1 VPTEP
6 RATYRVQLHEGFGFD
21 AAAAEVDYLDRLGI
35 SHLYTSPV
43 LQAAPGSTHGYD
55 VVDHSKV
62 NAELGGEAGR
72 ARLAA
77 TLRARGMGQLLD
89 IVPNHMAIVTPH
101 NLWWW
106 DVLENGPS
114 SRYAAYFDVDWDP
127 PEAKLRNT
135 VLLPALED
143 QYGRVLEKAL
153 LGVTRRDDGTFTV
166 RYRDHEWPVAPRSI
180 DSLLAAAAER
190 CGSEELAFIADTQGR
205 LASSTATDV
214 AAIRRRHRHKEVL
227 RRMVERLCRERPEV
241 AAAIE
246 AEIQRVN
253 ADADLLDALL
263 ERQNYRV
270 AFWKSAAGDLGYRRF
285 FDVNTLVGL
294 RVEVER
300 VFFDTHHLVLGWL
313 DDGTVDGLRIDH
325 PDGMRDPAAY
335 LHRLRSARP
344 AVWVVVE
351 KILEAGE
358 SLPESWPVEGTTG
371 YDFMGRATALFVDP
385 EAERPLTELYAELTG
400 EPTDFAEVLRVQKHR
415 VLRDILGSDLNRL
428 TALLVEVCEHHRN
441 YRDYT
446 RHELH
451 EVLREAIACFPV
463 YRTYVSAEAEGASAQ
478 DEKYVGEA
486 MAAVWARRPEFDPR
500 LLDFLRDLLLRR
512 VPGDRE
518 TEFVL
523 RFQQVTGP
531 AMAKG
536 AEDTA
541 FYCYNRL
548 VALNEVGSSPDRFG
562 LSVRE
567 FHEASQ
573 AAHWKWPRGLL
584 ATSTHDSKRSEDVR
598 ARIGLL
604 SELPQAWARVVRG
617 WFERHQRHWG
627 AEPPDRNIEYLFYQT
642 LVGAW
647 PIEEARI
654 KAYMEKA
661 AREAKA
667 RTSWTAPQ
675 AAYEAAL
682 QGFVGAVLADGGFR
696 RELEAF
702 VARLSDAA
710 RTISLAQ
717 VLLKLTCPG
726 VPDIYQGTEL
736 WDLSLVDPDNR
747 RPVDYA
753 LRHRLLGELEGL
765 KVAAVMARA
774 DEGLPKLWLI
784 TRALALR
791 RRRPAAFGPEG
802 TYTPLA
808 VEGPGADHVVAFSRG
823 GEVATVVPR
832 LLLKRRGEWGDTR
845 VVLPAGE
852 WRNELTGEDVPGG
865 AVPAARL
872 FASFPVALLARR
884 EAK

>member
-1 VPTEP
+1 VPSEP
-6 RATYRVQLHEGFGFD
+6 RATYRVQLHAGFGLD
-21 AAAAEVDYLDRLGI
+21 RAAEEVEYLDRLGV

-55 VVDHSKV
+55 VVDHAKV
-62 NAELGGEAGR
+62 NVELGGEAGF
-72 ARLAA
+72 ARLSS

-101 NLWWW
+101 NRWWW

-114 SRYAAYFDVDWDP
+114 SRYAGYFDVDWDP

-135 VLLPALED
+135 VLLPVLED

-153 LGVTRRDDGTFTV
+153 LGVARKDGSFTI
-166 RYRDHEWPVAPRSI
+166 RYHDHEWPVAPNSVE
-180 DSLLAAAAER
+180 SLLAVAAER
-190 CGSEELAFIADTQGR
+190 ARSDELAFIADAHGR
-205 LASSTATDV
+205 LAASTATDV
-214 AAIRRRHRHKEVL
+214 AAIRRRHRQKEVL
-227 RRMVERLCRERPEV
+227 RRMLDRLCREQPEV
-241 AAAIE
+241 AAAVD
-246 AEIQRVN
+246 AELQRVN
-253 ADADLLDALL
+253 ADPEALDALL

-270 AFWKSAAGDLGYRRF
+270 AFWRTAAGDLGYRRF

-313 DDGTVDGLRIDH
+313 DDGTVDGLRVDH

-344 AVWVVVE
+344 GVWVVVE
-351 KILEAGE
+351 KILEPGE

-371 YDFMGRATALFVDP
+371 YDFMWRASALFVDP
-385 EAERPLTELYAELTG
+385 EGEEPLTRLYAELTD
-400 EPTDFAEVLRVQKHR
+400 ERTDYAEVLRVQKHR
-415 VLRDILGSDLNRL
+415 VLRDVLGSDVNRL
-428 TALLVEVCEHHRN
+428 TALLVEVCERHRN
-441 YRDYT
+441 YRDHT

-451 EVLREAIACFPV
+451 EVLRELIACFPV
-463 YRTYVSAEAEGASAQ
+463 YRTYVSPEAEGVSAQ
-478 DEKYVGEA
+478 DEKYIDEA
-486 MAAVWARRPEFDPR
+486 VTIVRARRPEFDPR
-500 LLDFLRDLLLRR
+500 LLEFLRDLLRRR
-512 VPGDRE
+512 VPGEKE
-518 TEFVL
+518 TELVL

-548 VALNEVGSSPDRFG
+548 VSLNEVGGTPDRFG
-562 LSVRE
+562 LTVAG
-567 FHEASQ
+567 FHEGCR
-573 AAHWKWPRGLL
+573 AAQWKWPRGLL

-598 ARIGLL
+598 VRIGLL
-604 SELPQAWARVVRG
+604 SEVPEAWASVVRG
-617 WFERHQRHWG
+617 WFERHRGHWG
-627 AEPPDRNIEYLFYQT
+627 GEAPDRNLEYLFYQT

-647 PIEEARI
+647 PIERERI

-661 AREAKA
+661 AREAKS

-675 AAYEAAL
+675 AGYEAAL
-682 QGFVGAVLADGGFR
+682 QAFVDAVLADDRFR
-696 RELEAF
+696 RELDSF
-702 VARLSDAA
+702 VASLREAG
-710 RTISLAQ
+710 RVCSLAQ

-747 RPVDYA
+747 RPVDFA
-753 LRHRLLGELEGL
+753 LRHRLLREVEGL
-765 KVAAVMARA
+765 EAEAVMARA

-791 RRRPAAFGPEG
+791 RHRPQAFGPQG
-802 TYTPLA
+802 TYLPLA
-808 VEGPGADHVVAFSRG
+808 VEGPASDHVVAFSRC
-823 GEVATVVPR
+823 GEVVTVVPR
-832 LLLKRRGEWGDTR
+832 LLLRLGGAWGETR
-845 VVLPAGE
+845 VALPAGE
-852 WRNELTGEDVPGG
+852 WRNELTGDEVPGG
-865 AVPAARL
+865 AVPAGRL
-872 FASFPVALLARR
+872 FARFPVALLSRRAR
-884 EAK
+884 A

>member
-6 RATYRVQLHEGFGFD
+6 RATYRVQLHKGFGFE
-21 AAAAEVDYLDRLGI
+21 AAAAEVEYLDRLGV
-35 SHLYTSPV
+35 SHLYSSPV
-43 LQAAPGSTHGYD
+43 LQAVPGSTHGYD
-55 VVDHSKV
+55 VVDHGKV
-62 NAELGGEAGR
+62 NAELGGEAGF

-101 NLWWW
+101 NRWWW

-135 VLLPALED
+135 VLLPVLED

-153 LGVTRRDDGTFTV
+153 LGVARREDGTFTI
-166 RYRDHEWPVAPRSI
+166 RYHDHEWPVAPRSI

-190 CGSEELAFIADTQGR
+190 CGSDELAFIADAQGR
-205 LASSTATDV
+205 LAASTATDV

-227 RRMVERLCRERPEV
+227 RRMVERLCAERPEV
-241 AAAIE
+241 AAAVE

-253 ADADLLDALL
+253 ADANLLDALL

-270 AFWKSAAGDLGYRRF
+270 AFWRSAAGDLGYRRF

-294 RVEVER
+294 RVEIER

-344 AVWVVVE
+344 GVWVVAE

-371 YDFMGRATALFVDP
+371 YEFMGRASALFVDP
-385 EAERPLTELYAELTG
+385 EGERPLTDLYAELTG
-400 EPTDFAEVLRVQKHR
+400 EPTDYAEVLRVQKHR
-415 VLRDILGSDLNRL
+415 VLRDVLGSDLNRL
-428 TALLVEVCEHHRN
+428 TAQLVEVCENHRN
-441 YRDYT
+441 YRDHT

-451 EVLREAIACFPV
+451 EVVRELIACFPV

-478 DEKYVGEA
+478 DDKYVGEA
-486 MAAVWARRPEFDPR
+486 IAAVRVRRPEFDGR

-548 VALNEVGSSPDRFG
+548 VALNEVGSSPGRFG

-567 FHEASQ
+567 FHEANQ
-573 AAHWKWPRGLL
+573 AAQWKRPRGLL

-598 ARIGLL
+598 ARIGVL
-604 SELPQAWARVVRG
+604 SEVPAAWARVARG

-627 AEPPDRNIEYLFYQT
+627 AEPPDRNIEYLLYQT

-647 PIEEARI
+647 PIETERV
-654 KAYMEKA
+654 KAYIEKA

-667 RTSWTAPQ
+667 RTSWMAPQ

-682 QGFVGAVLADGGFR
+682 QKFVEVVLADETFR
-696 RELEAF
+696 RELESF
-702 VARLSDAA
+702 VSTVRDAGRA
-710 RTISLAQ
+710 SSLAQ

-747 RPVDYA
+747 RPVDFA
-753 LRHRLLGELEGL
+753 RRQRLLGELEGL
-765 KVAAVMARA
+765 PLSAVVARA
-774 DEGLPKLWLI
+774 DEGLPKLFLI

-791 RRRPAAFGPEG
+791 RARPGPFGPDG
-802 TYTPLA
+802 AYTPLE
-808 VEGPGADHVVAFSRG
+808 VEGPASDHVVAFSRG
-823 GEVATVVPR
+823 GDVVTVVPR
-832 LLLKRRGEWGDTR
+832 FVLKRRGEWGDTR
-845 VVLPAGE
+845 VALPAGT
-852 WRNELTGEDVPGG
+852 WRNALTGEDVDGG
-865 AVPAARL
+865 PAPVGRMLAR
-872 FASFPVALLARR
+872 FPVALLARP
-884 EAK
+884 